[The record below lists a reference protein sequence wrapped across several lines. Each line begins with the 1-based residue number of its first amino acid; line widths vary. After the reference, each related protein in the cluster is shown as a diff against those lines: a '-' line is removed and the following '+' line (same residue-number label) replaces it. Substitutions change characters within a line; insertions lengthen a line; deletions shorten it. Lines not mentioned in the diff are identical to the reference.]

1 MNPNP
6 NSFPLRQRSP
16 LRFIHASG
24 LYLDRVIERVSEF
37 PVVLES
43 RFFDVSRR
51 AALRLFDK
59 VLEESVDFLII
70 SGDVFNASSSPPG
83 LFVFLIEQIERLKKA
98 GIAVY
103 WAGAEFD
110 SPEDMPISFAM
121 PDNVHH
127 FPCNSIQ
134 EYYFKRDKD
143 HSATTANSA
152 SAKIIGISRNQHQ
165 RRIRSSEFPIDPGRL
180 FTIAAANGDVDPL
193 SLSHRRIDYWA
204 LGGLDHRQTYQGN
217 PRKKGVDGKPIPL
230 DPPVL
235 PDGTKRES
243 KDLPPPPFTVHYPGT
258 TVART
263 PELIGQYGATLVEV
277 YAGEEPQMTFF
288 PTSPIRWVN
297 DQITLEAGDNLERLK
312 EELQLR
318 IKNYRNSQKDEDLMI
333 SWFVDV
339 PFSEQLAAVLQKESV
354 VNDILSELRKGYE
367 KDEPITWS
375 VNFTL
380 LLPETLPKQ
389 IYDQQSILGD
399 FARAVKHCQNE
410 PDQIIDLN
418 KYLPNKLKEIQQ
430 DESGTEEY
438 NEYNGIL
445 LADKIIDPDTNEY
458 KLTQTAEQ
466 IELKKEI
473 LKKTAIVGTELLN
486 NEKPTQFTIR
496 LNENEND

>member
-1 MNPNP
+1 MNFNQ
-6 NSFPLRQRSP
+6 NSFPLRQRLP

-24 LYLDRVIERVSEF
+24 LYLDRVIERVSEL
-37 PVVLES
+37 PVFLES

-70 SGDVFNASSSPPG
+70 SGDVFDASSSPPG
-83 LFVFLIEQIERLKKA
+83 LFVFLIEQFERLKKA
-98 GIAVY
+98 GISVY

-110 SPEDMPISFAM
+110 SPEDMPISFAL

-134 EYYFKRDKD
+134 EYYFKREKD
-143 HSATTANSA
+143 HSNNS
-152 SAKIIGISRNQHQ
+152 SAKIIGISRNQKQ

-180 FTIAAANGDVDPL
+180 FTIAVANGDVDPL

-230 DPPVL
+230 DPPAL

-263 PELIGQYGATLVEV
+263 PDLIGQYGATLVEV
-277 YAGEEPQMTFF
+277 YAGEEPQITFL

-297 DQITLEAGDNLERLK
+297 DQITLENGEDLEHLK

-318 IKNYRNSQKDEDLMI
+318 IKSYRNSQKDEDLMI
-333 SWFVDV
+333 SWFIDV
-339 PFSEQLAAVLQKESV
+339 PLSEQLSAVLQKESV

-380 LLPETLPKQ
+380 LLPDTLPKQ

-410 PDQIIDLN
+410 PNQIIDLN
-418 KYLPNKLKEIQQ
+418 KYLPNKLKEMQKN
-430 DESGTEEY
+430 ESGLE
-438 NEYNGIL
+438 EYNGIL
-445 LADKIIDPDTNEY
+445 LANKILDPNTNEY
-458 KLTQTAEQ
+458 TLTQTNEQ

-496 LNENEND
+496 LNENENDS